1 MDYMSDAEYRA
12 WHLQCIKNLSQE
24 QTRSLG
30 KELEARACERGD
42 HPAIIYNNEIITY
55 QEFNRQANRRAH
67 FFAGQGF
74 KKGDVIAVLMNN
86 RPEYLYSVAGLSK
99 LGVVVALLNT
109 GLRGE
114 VLAHGINLVE
124 ARAIIVGDEY
134 RALFDGIADR
144 LRLRAP
150 GKIYLQAGPETPT
163 APYEDLT
170 AGLQAVRSENPLT
183 TEEISSRDVLA
194 IIYTSGGQGP
204 RKAVPVLQQRWL
216 SAGHKAA
223 AFCHMQADTIQYMC
237 LPLYLNSG
245 FNACLAG
252 MIITGSTMVLKER
265 FSVQHFWEEI
275 DRCRAN
281 YLVGVGEMCRYL
293 YSQPEQSNDQ
303 NHPLETVIC
312 NGMWGKLLE
321 PFRQRFAL
329 KHVIE
334 IYGTSEGVG
343 TLINHE
349 EIPNMCGNL
358 TLGGMRQG
366 EVARCNFQD
375 GQISRDQEGRVIICK
390 PGETGTLL
398 LRISALEP
406 YTGYVNEP
414 EATESR
420 VVRDAFE
427 PGDAYFN
434 TLDLMELFAGDYI
447 SFVDRLGDTYRWKG
461 ITVSAHQ
468 VADVVV
474 KYMGAVEDA
483 VAFGVKIPTLEG
495 RCGMVA
501 LRLIPGEKMNW
512 KQFLQYINSRM
523 PEHARPIFIRV
534 VENGETDP
542 LEELKTRLK
551 NEGYDPRQTKDMI
564 LYLDPEKEAYLPLT
578 RERHDEIIAGKVRF

>member
-1 MDYMSDAEYRA
+1 MSEEKYRA
-12 WHLQCIKNLSQE
+12 WHLQCIKDLSRE

-30 KELEARACERGD
+30 AELEARASERGD
-42 HPAIIYNNEIITY
+42 HPAIIYGDQIITY
-55 QEFNRQANRRAH
+55 GEFNRQANLRAN

-74 KKGDVIAVLMNN
+74 KKGDVIALLMNN

-109 GLRGE
+109 GIRGE
-114 VLAHGINLVE
+114 VLTHGINLVE
-124 ARAIIVGDEY
+124 ARALIVGGEY
-134 RALFDGIADR
+134 RPLFDGIADR

-150 GKIYLQAGPETPT
+150 GKVYLQDGPETPT
-163 APYEDLT
+163 APYEDLL
-170 AGLQAVRSENPLT
+170 AGLQAVGDENPLT
-183 TEEISSRDVLA
+183 TGEISSRDVLA
-194 IIYTSGGQGP
+194 IIYTSGVHGP

-216 SAGHKAA
+216 AVGHKAA

-252 MIITGSTMVLKER
+252 MMVTGSTMVLKDR

-275 DRCRAN
+275 DCYRAN
-281 YLVGVGEMCRYL
+281 YFVGVGEMCRYL
-293 YSQPEQSNDQ
+293 YSQPELSDDK
-303 NHPLETVIC
+303 NHTLETVIC
-312 NGMWGKLLE
+312 NGMWGKLME

-343 TLINHE
+343 SLINHE

-366 EVARCNFQD
+366 EVARCNSLD
-375 GQISRDQEGRVIICK
+375 GQIQRDQEGRVIPCK
-390 PGETGTLL
+390 PGEVGTLL
-398 LRISALEP
+398 CKISDLEP
-406 YTGYVNEP
+406 YAGYVNES

-420 VVRDAFE
+420 VVRDAFA

-434 TLDLMELFAGDYI
+434 TLDLMELHAGDYI

-468 VADVVV
+468 VADVIV
-474 KYMGAVEDA
+474 KFMGAVEDA

-495 RCGMVA
+495 RCGMVV
-501 LRLIPGEKMNW
+501 LRLIPEEKMNW
-512 KQFLQYINSRM
+512 KKFLQYVNSRM
-523 PEHARPIFIRV
+523 PEHARPIFIRL
-534 VENGETDP
+534 VEDEGTEP
-542 LEELKTRLK
+542 LEELKTHLK
-551 NEGYDPRQTKDMI
+551 NEGYDPRQIKDMI

-578 RERHDEIIAGKVRF
+578 GERYDEIISGKVRF